1 MWPGPR
7 GAHFCRGV
15 LRSPHCSARRARGC
29 GCSGSAALSKLARSL
44 QSTSRTS
51 AGATFPVNSRTGSS
65 LRAEGALWGSRGP
78 TGQTRRG
85 GGDSPVAGPL
95 PPDVQISAG
104 KTQSTSRPH
113 ASLLGS
119 EAPGEDTGPQDTRAQ
134 ALPCAPQP
142 PHPHGRAQ
150 HAGWYSP
157 HPQEGVVK
165 EFLAQG
171 CGHRGHIVLIPL
183 LERAQAPITTLS
195 GSPRQVGP
203 VTRSLGA

>member
-15 LRSPHCSARRARGC
+15 LRSPHCSARRARAC
-29 GCSGSAALSKLARSL
+29 GCSGSVALSKLARSL

-65 LRAEGALWGSRGP
+65 LRVEGALWGSRGP
-78 TGQTRRG
+78 TGQARRG
-85 GGDSPVAGPL
+85 GDNPVAGPL
-95 PPDVQISAG
+95 PPGVQISAG
-104 KTQSTSRPH
+104 KTQSTSWPR

-119 EAPGEDTGPQDTRAQ
+119 EVPVEDAGPQDTPAQ
-134 ALPCAPQP
+134 ALPRAPQP
-142 PHPHGRAQ
+142 PYPHGRAQ
-150 HAGWYSP
+150 HAGWYSR

-171 CGHRGHIVLIPL
+171 RGHCGHIILIPL
-183 LERAQAPITTLS
+183 LE
-195 GSPRQVGP
+195 
-203 VTRSLGA
+203 